1 MAYIFMDESGDLG
14 FNFSKKRTSKF
25 FIVTFLFVE
34 NKRHVE
40 KIIKQAHATLKR
52 KYKIKNAVLHAAKE
66 EHPVIKRVC
75 KKIVEKKFKIMVI
88 SLDKSKVYTNLREE
102 KHVLYNYIVNI
113 LLNRIINK
121 RLITDDKITLIASK
135 RETNKFLN
143 KNFHDYLCKQLKR
156 KHCIELDIKIKTP
169 AEEKSLQAVD
179 IVSWSVF
186 RKYEYRDD
194 TFYNLIRSSVL
205 EENALY

>member
-1 MAYIFMDESGDLG
+1 MDESGDLG
-14 FNFSKKRTSKF
+14 FDFSKKRTSKF

-143 KNFHDYLCKQLKR
+143 KNFHLL
-156 KHCIELDIKIKTP
+156 
-169 AEEKSLQAVD
+169 
-179 IVSWSVF
+179 F
-186 RKYEYRDD
+186 
-194 TFYNLIRSSVL
+194 
-205 EENALY
+205 